1 MCVSERLHQTY
12 VTSKATY
19 SLMFTQRSFSL
30 EDLSVIINI
39 CVCDVQFETSRGLTV
54 EDLTTED
61 LATST
66 NGSVFINSFYKVY
79 IGKLTSAK

>member
-1 MCVSERLHQTY
+1 MCVSEQLHQTY
-12 VTSKATY
+12 VSSKATN

-39 CVCDVQFETSRGLTV
+39 CVCDVQFETSRRLPV

-66 NGSVFINSFYKVY
+66 MRSVFIDSFYNIY